1 VSSPLRRAILI
12 GSAILVFLILVGA
25 TYQGVT
31 TALERRRFP
40 HPGPLVD
47 VGGHQLHINCSG
59 NGAPTVLLEAP
70 ALAMS
75 SAWAWVQAEVAQTTR
90 VCSYDRSGLG
100 WSEMGD
106 APFTPRDVPV
116 QLNALARGGGER
128 GPFVVSGAELGAS
141 FALLYASNYPDDT
154 AALVLVNLPDPA
166 SRPATEISGLA
177 SSPWLART
185 GLLRAMRT
193 LSNDAAALPADA
205 SGALT
210 TFLNRPDHLTR
221 AAAELARW
229 DEVTVMANSA
239 PQRQTLPVTQVIIEG
254 RDQIAILANRKNA
267 QDVAAAI
274 VRAVTFARARSVAP
288 RVVRV
293 P

>member
-1 VSSPLRRAILI
+1 VPSPLRRAIGI
-12 GSAILVFLILVGA
+12 GGALLLFLVLVGA

-47 VGGHQLHINCSG
+47 VGGYQLHIHCSG
-59 NGAPTVLLEAP
+59 TGAPTVLLEAP

-75 SAWAWVQAEVAQTTR
+75 SVWAWVQADVARTTR

-100 WSEMGD
+100 WSETGD
-106 APFTPRDVPV
+106 GPFTPRAVPM
-116 QLNALARGGGER
+116 QLNALARGVGER
-128 GPFVVSGAELGAS
+128 GPFVVVGAELGAS
-141 FALLYASNYPDDT
+141 LALLYASTYPDDT
-154 AALVLVNLPDPA
+154 AALVLVNLPDVS

-185 GLLRAMRT
+185 GVLRAMRT
-193 LSNDAAALPADA
+193 LSNDAGALPPDA

-229 DEVTVMANSA
+229 DEVTGMANSA
-239 PQRQTLPVTQVIIEG
+239 PQRRTLPVTQVIIEG
-254 RDQIAILANRKNA
+254 RDQIAVLANRRNA

-274 VRAVTFARARSVAP
+274 VRAVTLARP
-288 RVVRV
+288 RLGV
-293 P
+293 